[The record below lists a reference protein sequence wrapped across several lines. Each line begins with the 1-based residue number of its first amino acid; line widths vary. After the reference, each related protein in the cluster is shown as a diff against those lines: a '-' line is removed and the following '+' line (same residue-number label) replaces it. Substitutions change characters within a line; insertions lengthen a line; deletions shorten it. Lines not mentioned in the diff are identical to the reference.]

1 MTLQLAGRFT
11 RARSDLGH
19 ATFVA
24 NIGDLRVREDLRKL
38 YSRDPDWNVL
48 LPQISEGI
56 LQEQADLRELIEGFK
71 SFPKD
76 MPLQHM
82 RPAVSTIIYKTKCK
96 NWTPEEFRKGI
107 PGIDS
112 FEKVVSDINH
122 LANSL
127 IIVTARKM
135 PVEWLQLDDVF
146 DWGWELYI
154 LFWDKEQSLLFI
166 HTSSNEGQY
175 KRLAK
180 AVAGDDIELI
190 EGPPVFRCFSG
201 INRLKLKNV
210 GLSEHLG
217 QLTRYIGRM
226 GSDIEPTLTE
236 VQKRNASK
244 SVIAGVGYEGGS
256 KTTVGCSAKGRIWS
270 QRRTTNLNVLVKW
283 CRSIGKKILDESL
296 DPDEVLR
303 NTLRTKL
310 VSARHRK
317 MPIGIDWPEKIYLSY
332 ETVFTFIVDGRELP
346 LYKTDINLVNPSE
359 DGEFR
364 YAISSGGTSVEFILT
379 IFQKGEVK
387 DYRISAVGNESVLIK
402 HGPNVSKLEDFFY
415 ENPPVI
421 WFVDGSSL
429 KGNCFTALNRN
440 FDPYPKDT
448 IQALDWTGVSLRKES
463 QGMDRDIDSIQF
475 RVIEELKKSE
485 YDIIVDDDDSGEAAD
500 IVTIKVEERSNK
512 EKCICVEFYHCKF
525 SVQDTAGARIKD
537 LYEVCGQAQKS
548 IHWMEEPT
556 ELFAHLL
563 RREPRREKGRE
574 MTRFEKGSQEEL
586 FEVMEMSRVYA
597 VEVKI
602 FVVQPG
608 MSIAQASPAQ
618 LELLSVTENHLM
630 ETYQIPFG
638 VIASQ

>member
-1 MTLQLAGRFT
+1 M
-11 RARSDLGH
+11 
-19 ATFVA
+19 
-24 NIGDLRVREDLRKL
+24 
-38 YSRDPDWNVL
+38 
-48 LPQISEGI
+48 
-56 LQEQADLRELIEGFK
+56 
-71 SFPKD
+71 
-76 MPLQHM
+76 
-82 RPAVSTIIYKTKCK
+82 
-96 NWTPEEFRKGI
+96 
-107 PGIDS
+107 
-112 FEKVVSDINH
+112 
-122 LANSL
+122 
-127 IIVTARKM
+127 
-135 PVEWLQLDDVF
+135 
-146 DWGWELYI
+146 
-154 LFWDKEQSLLFI
+154 
-166 HTSSNEGQY
+166 
-175 KRLAK
+175 
-180 AVAGDDIELI
+180 
-190 EGPPVFRCFSG
+190 
-201 INRLKLKNV
+201 
-210 GLSEHLG
+210 
-217 QLTRYIGRM
+217 
-226 GSDIEPTLTE
+226 
-236 VQKRNASK
+236 
-244 SVIAGVGYEGGS
+244 
-256 KTTVGCSAKGRIWS
+256 
-270 QRRTTNLNVLVKW
+270 LVKW

-359 DGEFR
+359 DGELR